1 MNATVTIRAATREDL
16 PGILALYA
24 QPGYDDGKVLEIADA
39 VAIFEKMSTYP
50 FYKLHV
56 AEQDGRILG
65 TYALLVMDN
74 IGHLGTPSA
83 IVESVAVAPECQG
96 LGIGKRMMG
105 HAMAEAAQAGCY
117 KLALSSNIKR
127 VMAHE
132 FYDKLGF
139 RRHGLSF
146 VVEAG
151 PHHE

>member
-1 MNATVTIRAATREDL
+1 MSAQVNIRTASKEDM

-24 QPGYDDGKVLEIADA
+24 QPGYDDGEVLPIAEA
-39 VAIFEKMSTYP
+39 VAIFEKMATYP
-50 FYKLHV
+50 FYRVHV
-56 AEQDGRILG
+56 AEQGGRILG

-83 IVESVAVAPECQG
+83 IVESVAVAPDCQG

-127 VMAHE
+127 LQAHE

-146 VVEAG
+146 VVNPEAS
-151 PHHE
+151 P